1 MKPGA
6 LRGPTK
12 NNDME
17 KQKRLATILGGI
29 SIFLLFAGCVEGH
42 DGGVTLWNLIAM
54 AGAFAFGYLS
64 KWLDDHIEITKK

>member
-54 AGAFAFGYLS
+54 AGAFVFGWFS
-64 KWLDDHIEITKK
+64 KRLFDKMEAGK